1 MIEVEIKLPIA
12 NKEVVESDLCCMGF
26 VKTSQICEED
36 CYFDNEARQIRKNGE
51 VLRIRKVTDFQ
62 ASQSDVVITFKG
74 KKMDQISMSRR
85 ELETQIADAETGI
98 QIFEALGFQIV
109 PPKVSK
115 IRQEYRFEQMTAC
128 IDQVQNLGDFL
139 ELEIVIQE
147 GANKD
152 EALEQIENVLQNLG
166 YSLKDTV
173 RNSYLSMLQHTQ
185 DEEI

>member
-1 MIEVEIKLPIA
+1 MLEVEVKLPI
-12 NKEVVESDLCCMGF
+12 NSIEKIQLDLNRLGF
-26 VKTSQICEED
+26 IKTGLFCEED
-36 CYFDNEARQIRKNGE
+36 CYFDNEARQIRTNGE
-51 VLRIRKVTDFQ
+51 ALRIRKITDFQ
-62 ASQSDVVITFKG
+62 SESSDTVITFKG
-74 KKMDQISMSRR
+74 RKMDQISMSRR

-147 GANKD
+147 GVNKD

>member
-1 MIEVEIKLPIA
+1 
-12 NKEVVESDLCCMGF
+12 
-26 VKTSQICEED
+26 
-36 CYFDNEARQIRKNGE
+36 
-51 VLRIRKVTDFQ
+51 
-62 ASQSDVVITFKG
+62 
-74 KKMDQISMSRR
+74 MSRR

-98 QIFEALGFQIV
+98 QIFEALGFQMV

-115 IRQEYRFEQMTAC
+115 IRQEYRFEKMTAC

-147 GANKD
+147 GENKD